1 MTFQELSDYNDLVTL
16 QEADWSGWGKRAAAV
31 GGAAAALAGGSQ
43 FINTPTTPPADQPAI
58 TQPAQPEQPAA
69 QPAVINPLQDANFI
83 AYIKNV
89 ENAGLEG
96 RQPNGMW
103 RDHPSGEGG
112 LPTFGYG
119 HKIKKGEDFSQPKF
133 SDADVEALLMKDL
146 EEHEARVI
154 TQIGA
159 DVYNQLDT
167 IRKQMLI
174 DFVYN
179 GIALKTYPK
188 FLQAVINNDIKGMR
202 AEYKRNAR
210 LLPSRELV
218 PLPRRNRL
226 FYEYFLK

>member
-1 MTFQELSDYNDLVTL
+1 MTFQELSDYNDLYML
-16 QEADWSGWGKRAAAV
+16 QEADWSGWGKRAAAT
-31 GGAAAALAGGSQ
+31 GAAAAALAGGSQ
-43 FINTPTTPPADQPAI
+43 FINTPPTTDQPAAI
-58 TQPAQPEQPAA
+58 VQPAA
-69 QPAVINPLQDANFI
+69 QPAAVDPIQDPNFI

-89 ENAGLEG
+89 ENAALTG

-103 RDHPSGEGG
+103 KDHPSGEGG

-202 AEYKRNAR
+202 AEYIRNYR
-210 LLPSRELV
+210 PKGSSELV
-218 PLPRRNRL
+218 PLSRRNRL